1 MAGYPGTQLVDDEAK
16 ERFRRVV
23 GDARTHLLE
32 MGWCSSVSGAS
43 PSILKSIQVLPDIS
57 K

>member
-23 GDARTHLLE
+23 GDARTRLWSE
-32 MGWCSSVSGAS
+32 PKYSQEYTSTS
-43 PSILKSIQVLPDIS
+43 
-57 K
+57 